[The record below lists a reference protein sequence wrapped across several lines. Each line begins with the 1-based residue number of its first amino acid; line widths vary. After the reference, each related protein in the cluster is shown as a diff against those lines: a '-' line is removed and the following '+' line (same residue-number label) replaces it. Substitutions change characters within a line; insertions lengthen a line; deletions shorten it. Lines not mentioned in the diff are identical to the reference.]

1 MLDILENYNQKLK
14 IKMINYIKHK
24 QMWDNWKIKNLDC
37 IIKTGITKMIR
48 DDKFKAKIWNTESV
62 NKEDNNN

>member
-14 IKMINYIKHK
+14 IKMISYIKHR
-24 QMWDNWKIKNLDC
+24 QMWDNWKIRNLDC

>member
-24 QMWDNWKIKNLDC
+24 QMWDNWKIRNLDC